1 MTSELGMK
9 IQEPCTIMSIELG
22 KAMNELAS
30 TIKDMRSP
38 SPAVETHIQNS
49 KAASAQLKNILEN
62 FSLPKN
68 DLHKIMHLFVVSS
81 TLMDIVRSI
90 DKISVSVSQL
100 SEKAG
105 FRRAKAT
112 VQPCD
117 DIPECK
123 ESVVIDIHALPSDS
137 IE

>member
-49 KAASAQLKNILEN
+49 KAASTQLKNILEN
-62 FSLPKN
+62 FSMPKY
-68 DLHKIMHLFVVSS
+68 DLMHLFVVSL
-81 TLMDIVRSI
+81 TLMDIVQSI

-123 ESVVIDIHALPSDS
+123 ESVVIDIHALPSDA